1 MPPLVVVEAYA
12 QRRQKSRGLA
22 ECCGLTVHQAMS
34 FFFEACLRL
43 LESVSCSGQIE
54 RSYER
59 RSDFTIHWALFCE
72 ILGRKK
78 EGFSNVLSLNS
89 AEWVVA
95 EFLRLQETRLSTHPF
110 SNNILLPSH
119 LNAGLVIICFQ
130 AHSSITVV
138 INMPDYTFWVYQGLV
153 PG

>member
-34 FFFEACLRL
+34 FLFEACLRL

-72 ILGRKK
+72 ILGVGTEERRILKRSFPQF
-78 EGFSNVLSLNS
+78 GRVGRGRISPPSRDASVN
-89 AEWVVA
+89 
-95 EFLRLQETRLSTHPF
+95 TPF
-110 SNNILLPSH
+110 FNNILLPSH
-119 LNAGLVIICFQ
+119 LNAGSVIICFQ

-138 INMPDYTFWVYQGLV
+138 INMPD
-153 PG
+153 